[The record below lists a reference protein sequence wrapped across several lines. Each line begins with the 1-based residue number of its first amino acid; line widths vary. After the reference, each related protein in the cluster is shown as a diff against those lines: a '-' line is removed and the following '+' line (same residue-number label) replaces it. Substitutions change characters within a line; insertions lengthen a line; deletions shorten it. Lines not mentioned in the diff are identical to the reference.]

1 MPPMTAAH
9 VSHDQ
14 ATKDLVPPFVR
25 FTAVVGFFAF
35 CVGRTISPALRGA
48 REGLEKVIDSTD
60 KAGLFASYLFALI
73 GLIVM
78 ILAIMLTF
86 RERKLTP
93 VYRLTA

>member
-1 MPPMTAAH
+1 STIPPMTAAH
-9 VSHDQ
+9 VSQDQ

-25 FTAVVGFFAF
+25 LTAIVGIFAF

-48 REGLEKVIDSTD
+48 REGLDQVIAYTD

-86 RERKLTP
+86 RE
-93 VYRLTA
+93 